1 MGIGIYTS
9 QFLFKEGTM
18 GKDIVQPKDT
28 TKKPRKDVNIDAPV
42 MGMKVK

>member
-28 TKKPRKDVNIDAPV
+28 KERKDVNIDAPV